1 MRTLI
6 ASACLIILACGASA
20 PAKPRQPCVP
30 ATGPASFL
38 AGNWHAPDPPSDFT
52 IDLVLEGGPAGICG
66 TGISSFAGQD
76 AGGGPSYMISG
87 TEQRLL
93 FETGSGSQGWEDV
106 VRDDAKHVRIG
117 YYRYVRQ

>member
-1 MRTLI
+1 
-6 ASACLIILACGASA
+6 
-20 PAKPRQPCVP
+20 
-30 ATGPASFL
+30 
-38 AGNWHAPDPPSDFT
+38 
-52 IDLVLEGGPAGICG
+52 
-66 TGISSFAGQD
+66 
-76 AGGGPSYMISG
+76 MISG